1 FSSRRRHTRFSRD
14 WSSDVCSSDLF
25 YVLDKAGKVLPR
37 TVEIENNNAKITLK
51 EPVTLAVGDEFTV
64 VVEAGLRSQKELAQA
79 ADGLTLFR
87 LTSEQR
93 VDFVYRGARP
103 EAPRIQSIVPRRVP
117 AGKTYPITVAMI
129 GVPVNKEQ

>member
-79 ADGLTLFR
+79 TEGLTR
-87 LTSEQR
+87 SE
-93 VDFVYRGARP
+93 
-103 EAPRIQSIVPRRVP
+103 ERRV
-117 AGKTYPITVAMI
+117 GKECRTRCCRD
-129 GVPVNKEQ
+129 G